1 MESPKWFYL
10 VKLYYQFHCLHSPAV
25 RLNKGMQHNLLNIFA
40 FFETLDFIALG
51 IILAAWGVM
60 GWFIERDRPHAPSTH
75 ALIAEYRFRWMEVMI
90 TREVRMVDANI
101 LASLRQ
107 GASFFT
113 SASMIAIGG
122 GIALLGQADRLQGVA
137 ADLSGGVA
145 PIVVWEAKILLVVLI
160 LANAFLK
167 FVWSLRLFGYC
178 AVVMAAVPEGDASDP
193 EAIKMARKAAKL
205 NIYAARSFNRGI
217 RTMYFALAGMA
228 WLLGPIPLI
237 LAAAT
242 TVLMLYRREFH
253 SQSRTVLLED

>member
-1 MESPKWFYL
+1 M
-10 VKLYYQFHCLHSPAV
+10 
-25 RLNKGMQHNLLNIFA
+25 RMQNNLSNIFA
-40 FFETLDFIALG
+40 FFTTLDFIALG
-51 IILAAWGVM
+51 IILMAWGIM
-60 GWFIERDRPHAPSTH
+60 GWFIERDRPNAPSTH

-101 LASLRQ
+101 LVSLRQ

-113 SASMIAIGG
+113 SAAMIAIGG

-137 ADLSGGVA
+137 ADLSGDIA
-145 PIVVWEAKILLVVLI
+145 PIVVWEAKILLVVVI

-167 FVWSLRLFGYC
+167 FVWSHRLFGYC

-193 EAIKMARKAAKL
+193 ETIKMARKAAKL

-217 RTMYFALAGMA
+217 RTMYFALTGMA
-228 WLLGPIPLI
+228 WLLGPAALI
-237 LAAAT
+237 LATAM

-253 SQSRTVLLED
+253 SQSRVALLED